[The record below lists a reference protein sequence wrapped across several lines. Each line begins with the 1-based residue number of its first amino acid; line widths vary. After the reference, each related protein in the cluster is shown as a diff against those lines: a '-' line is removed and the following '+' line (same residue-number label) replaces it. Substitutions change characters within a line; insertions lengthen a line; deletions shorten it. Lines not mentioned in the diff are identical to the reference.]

1 MKKSVLGLVLFSL
14 LSFSTVYGQ
23 SEVSSEIQA
32 QVRTEISK
40 RGLDEATVRQRLL
53 AEGIDVDQLTMD
65 ELPAV
70 QPKIT
75 KIIAEMEAEQKAKA
89 ITQNAAKEMTT
100 GTIQQTEEIQ
110 ELVEDGATVEEAIAE
125 EIIEQRNESLPPSRI
140 YGQSIFRDKSLELYR
155 ASKDL
160 TPPDTYVM
168 SVGDRVS
175 INIFGASQ
183 ADLILEIEAD
193 GFIRPAGLP
202 KIYLKG
208 LRFGEAKKLLARRF
222 AQGYLFRAG
231 EFAVSLNTARTISIN
246 IFGEVEQPGSYSI
259 SAINTAF
266 NALIAAGGPTDLG
279 SVREIQLIR
288 NGKTQKLDVY
298 AFMNNPAIQFDYY
311 LEENDILFIPTVDR
325 MVQVEGAVKR
335 PMFYELKKG
344 EVLNDLLDYAGGL
357 STNAYTDWIQIQ
369 RTQNNEQVLI
379 DVALQAALDAGTE
392 VSLDDGDVIRIRE
405 IAKAA
410 ENVVSISG
418 AVEYEGDYALV
429 EGMRLSDLMAKG
441 VLSDGARLDLAFF
454 SRVDIDNGQKEL
466 TPIMLNEV
474 LENPAGEQNIMLQKG
489 DQLLIF
495 TQAAFLDN
503 YEVSISGAVRAPG
516 TFAFDNPLTVVDVVS
531 RAGGTIESALDFAYL
546 IRTDRA
552 NPIEKTYVRINL
564 KGAMED
570 PNGADNLAL
579 EPLDEIRIL
588 DRNTF
593 TEGAIVSI
601 QGGVRSPGDFP
612 YAQNL
617 TAVDLLRL
625 AGGLTEAASAR
636 RIEIFRVQF
645 QEETPT
651 QTLMYAFDL
660 SGTDYMDINP
670 EEDFELLPYD
680 QVFVRNLP
688 DYHLQEM
695 VKLEGE
701 VIYPGDYALL
711 NRSETLADL
720 IQRAGGIT
728 DRAFLNGATLYRSD
742 ENKGLVT
749 ISLEQ
754 ALNKPSSFDNIVLK
768 AGDILNIP
776 SKDQTVTIYL
786 NGTKI
791 QKYGTLAS
799 AEDGKIIVPFSGTKS
814 AKWYINEYANG
825 FYGKSRRGSVTV
837 EYPNGY
843 VAGSNGFLGMYSYP
857 DVEMGSE
864 IRMQKREKKEKKE
877 KEEKENRAD
886 INEIFATTVGAI
898 TTSLTLILL
907 IQQLTP

>member
-1 MKKSVLGLVLFSL
+1 MKKSVLVIFLFSL
-14 LSFSTVYGQ
+14 LSFSMAYSQ
-23 SEVSSEIQA
+23 SEVSPEIQA

-40 RGLDEATVRQRLL
+40 RGLDEAAVRQRLL
-53 AEGIDVDQLTMD
+53 AEGIDVDQLTME

-75 KIIAEMEAEQKAKA
+75 KIIAEMEAEQKAA
-89 ITQNAAKEMTT
+89 QAQLEGSAQADQTSAKEAPS
-100 GTIQQTEEIQ
+100 EAIQ
-110 ELVEDGATVEEAIAE
+110 EKVDAGASVEEAVAEEMIAE
-125 EIIEQRNESLPPSRI
+125 QNEALPPSEI
-140 YGQSIFRDKSLELYR
+140 YGQSIFRNKSLELYR

-311 LEENDILFIPTVDR
+311 LEENDILFVPTVER

-335 PMFYELKKG
+335 PMIYELKKG
-344 EVLNDLLDYAGGL
+344 EALNDLLDYAGGL
-357 STNAYTDWIQIQ
+357 STNAYTDLIQIQ
-369 RTQNNEQVLI
+369 RTQNNKQVLV
-379 DVALQAALDAGTE
+379 DVALKAALDAGTD
-392 VSLDDGDVIRIRE
+392 VSLEDGDVIRIRA

-429 EGMRLSDLMAKG
+429 EGMQLSDLMAKG

-466 TPIMLNEV
+466 TPISLNEV
-474 LENPAGEQNIMLQKG
+474 LENPAGDQNIALQKG
-489 DQLLIF
+489 DQLLVF
-495 TQAAFLDN
+495 TQAAFLEN
-503 YEVSISGAVRAPG
+503 YEVSIAGAVRDPG
-516 TFAFDNPLTVVDVVS
+516 TFAFDNSLTVFDVVS

-546 IRTDRA
+546 IRTNRA

-564 KGAMED
+564 KAAMED
-570 PNGADNLAL
+570 PTGPDNLVL
-579 EPLDEIRIL
+579 EPLDELRIL
-588 DRNTF
+588 DRNAF
-593 TEGAIVSI
+593 TEEAIVSI
-601 QGGVRSPGDFP
+601 QGGVRLPGDFP
-612 YAQNL
+612 YAKNL
-617 TAVDLLRL
+617 SVVDLIRL
-625 AGGLTEAASAR
+625 AGGLAESASAK
-636 RIEIFRVQF
+636 RIEIFRVEF
-645 QEETPT
+645 QEGSPT

-660 SGTDYMDINP
+660 SGTDYMDIAP
-670 EEDFELLPYD
+670 DTDFELWPYD

-695 VKLEGE
+695 VRLEGE
-701 VIYPGDYALL
+701 VLYPGDYALL
-711 NRSETLADL
+711 NREETLSEL
-720 IQRAGGIT
+720 IQRSGGVT
-728 DRAFLNGATLYRSD
+728 DRAFLDGATLFRSR

-749 ISLEQ
+749 IRLEE
-754 ALNKPSSFDNIVLK
+754 ALNKPNAYDNIVLQ
-768 AGDILNIP
+768 AGDILTIP
-776 SKDQTVTIYL
+776 SMDHTVTIYL
-786 NGTKI
+786 EGTRI
-791 QKYGTLAS
+791 QKYGAFEGAREGNRYFSVRPTATLALF
-799 AEDGKIIVPFSGTKS
+799 KQV
-814 AKWYINEYANG
+814 
-825 FYGKSRRGSVTV
+825 
-837 EYPNGY
+837 
-843 VAGSNGFLGMYSYP
+843 
-857 DVEMGSE
+857 
-864 IRMQKREKKEKKE
+864 KE
-877 KEEKENRAD
+877 
-886 INEIFATTVGAI
+886 
-898 TTSLTLILL
+898 
-907 IQQLTP
+907 